1 MRVDFFEQ
9 KFTKTKKSES
19 ESEDF
24 HLCFYETGVIGD
36 ASGPP
41 VWALSIESWH
51 WRRRW
56 RGAFGVYGVV
66 LAGALLRNNF
76 TLNTASPP
84 LPH

>member
-36 ASGPP
+36 ASSLP

-56 RGAFGVYGVV
+56 RCHCLSSQRRAHADEIAMGCAVECDVMDR
-66 LAGALLRNNF
+66 L
-76 TLNTASPP
+76 
-84 LPH
+84 